1 MDGNSEFHRLNVVD
15 LCTGSQS
22 SKPSWSLGKIAD
34 RILFFTKIPA
44 PVRGIMPAILP
55 RQFYQLLL
63 LELGILYQDSCY
75 QFFQG
80 IRDCPCC
87 ICTSLYKSCTHG
99 KEIPELM
106 NDLINYP
113 HWERAVMNFWG
124 ADSSSISF
132 SQALLPSL
140 GHQMNLHIPLMAT
153 ISSPSWRKRTLIE
166 NINPPALP
174 FPKPL
179 PDNSSTLLAN
189 PTSLCWEMSP
199 FPYQHCHR
207 SDVMSGFSS
216 FPSVGGSSK

>member
-44 PVRGIMPAILP
+44 PVRGIVPAIFP

-113 HWERAVMNFWG
+113 HWERAVMNFG
-124 ADSSSISF
+124 E
-132 SQALLPSL
+132 LTV
-140 GHQMNLHIPLMAT
+140 H
-153 ISSPSWRKRTLIE
+153 
-166 NINPPALP
+166 P
-174 FPKPL
+174 FPSPKYFYPAWDTKWTCTSPL
-179 PDNSSTLLAN
+179 WPQFHH
-189 PTSLCWEMSP
+189 PPEGREPW
-199 FPYQHCHR
+199 
-207 SDVMSGFSS
+207 
-216 FPSVGGSSK
+216 